1 MRFLLLLALTLVAC
15 AGVSAQSW
23 NAPDRGAKV
32 AALAPGR
39 NIPPLTR
46 ESLFADWTRQRV
58 DQWAKDHPGYDPA
71 KEYPKFAAV
80 APADAELMADFPRHI
95 SPFAQV
101 RSGKPEEYKAQG
113 CLIDY
118 CPFCGSRSFALT
130 FDATSPWHANTNCC
144 KTQLYGRDWPADYAL
159 KPTTTVKFHHL
170 DDAEVEVPCTVY
182 RDKDGVEWNLYVKT
196 LFDHRR
202 WLETGCSLVQQYAEK
217 FGETGDPLYPYKVAV
232 ILDQVA
238 DTYYGLPLSNG
249 NQICLGQ
256 SGNGLTRAEW
266 ESSPRPNI
274 FTVGPLGPWNR
285 RVPLGSVGW
294 LNMFDEHLWVYP
306 LAQVRHHPA
315 FKYYSQVKYG
325 DPEALDKKIQTKL
338 LRELCMIYKSCFS
351 QKLLDNYQE
360 ANYANMWLLGILAE
374 DATLTD
380 FAGPAQ
386 EVAMYNHS
394 QQDGLNGEGAPN
406 YMAMPGGYFYPYLRD
421 PKGWLQFYPKF
432 LEEHPF
438 YVAADGEM
446 RKLTTMRGMQVE
458 FGDQHEYL
466 QPALTLDPAAVRA
479 NEQIGS
485 RNWAG
490 YGVGI
495 MRFGGAG
502 HRQEMCLSYT
512 RCSLHN
518 AQDAL
523 ALDCWFDG
531 IPVMRRGGYAAYWHN
546 AHLQWER
553 PEYQALKQMDYPKE
567 IAEAGQPPEKWGWDL
582 CHSPACQ
589 NTLTVDAQGT
599 GAGWGDNRGFGECIT
614 FKGGEAAG
622 EPGSGFQ
629 VLDVVDHYSWSH
641 VGKKMDEFRRTLIGI
656 EGPDGRPYAV
666 DILKAKGEGRQ
677 ELYQSAFA
685 DAVDEQLPASKS
697 GAETLSKLY
706 YPDGNAPD
714 CIENNGYQRIRK
726 VSLLAAPEKPWT
738 VTWKADLGAWGAR
751 DPNGKPYQRPW
762 PGDIGAAKVRLI
774 GLPQAQSQ
782 TELIRAKGP
791 YIAMLAQA
799 LPGGQATH
807 GNVAV
812 MDGRDFVIERRLPD
826 KQNQVSGQYI
836 HILEGFREGEQSS
849 IKSVTP
855 LAAKSLKGE
864 ARDIVAL
871 QLAMTGGHT
880 DTVIYQSAPGTVK
893 LPNGIETD
901 ARYALL
907 RQDAAGKVITS
918 EVCRG
923 TYVAAGQFSASM
935 PGDFTG
941 SIVDVIGD
949 LTGTRLQSALI
960 IKPDKPWPVGNNLKD
975 RQLLIRFE
983 SDFRDPANEGWRLEK
998 VTALPDGNVRVDVQD
1013 HAPFAVSWHQV
1024 TVLPEDKP
1032 NVIRT
1037 WRPMVDRSNNFW
1049 YDGMKLWFPARGKL
1063 YTIKNVNEVGGGYGG
1078 DTVELVEKV
1087 NLAHEGIKLGDW
1099 YVIYGVRPG
1108 LKVTVPNDFCFRQE
1122 PAKQWKQYGLRATG
1136 SVVVKSPALTAPISF
1151 RAGTAPWQQATATR
1165 ADFPADPSGV
1175 GYSLVVDKPGWLNL
1189 NDDTAPAAVKITVDG
1204 REVTPEAAAKLGA
1217 IDLPKSVT
1225 LDVADADNP
1234 LDAASLQVKLDGKPV
1249 AAGLLTTVFG
1259 KDGKMV
1265 HLEVDVQGALAEA
1278 SATAR
1283 KHLLEVSVADS
1294 SVARRATI
1302 IPISFIKRMEQD
1314 KGAVYLSDLNPV
1326 SSFAHGALMRD
1337 TDYVGNPCQIT
1348 GVAYGKCLTLCPEP
1362 SGDGPHGEV
1371 VYELPATIAKPTL
1384 LTDIGISDSS
1394 LGNGSATFQVQVGD
1408 SPKGPWR
1415 TLFTSEIMRGG
1426 GGPQTLKIPLEGAK
1440 YLRLWTTDA
1449 GDGIGS
1455 DHAVWGEARLKVGE

>member
-1 MRFLLLLALTLVAC
+1 MRFAVLFTALVTCGAVF
-15 AGVSAQSW
+15 AQSW

-32 AALAPGR
+32 AALAPGH

-46 ESLFADWTRQRV
+46 ASLLADWTQQRV
-58 DQWAKDHPGYDPA
+58 DQWTKDHPGYDPA
-71 KEYPKFAAV
+71 KEYPKFAA
-80 APADAELMADFPRHI
+80 AEPTDASLTANFPRHI

-101 RSGKPEEYKAQG
+101 RSGKPEDFKAQG

-130 FDATSPWHANTNCC
+130 FDPANPWHATANCC
-144 KTQLYGRDWPADYAL
+144 RTQLYGRDYPADYAL
-159 KPTTTVKFHHL
+159 KPTATVQFHHL
-170 DDAEVEVPCTVY
+170 DDTEVEVPCTVY
-182 RDKDGVEWNLYVKT
+182 RDKAGVEWNLYIKT
-196 LFDHRR
+196 LFDQRR
-202 WLETGCSLVQQYAEK
+202 WLETGCSLVDQYARK
-217 FGETGDPLYPYKVAV
+217 FAETGDPLYPYKVAV

-238 DTYYGLPLSNG
+238 DTYYGLPLSKG
-249 NQICLGQ
+249 NEICLGQ
-256 SGNGLTRAEW
+256 SGKGLTRAEW
-266 ESSPRPNI
+266 ENSPRPNI

-285 RVPLGSVGW
+285 RVPLGSPGW
-294 LNMFDEHLWVYP
+294 LNMFNEHLWVYP

-325 DPEALDKKIQTKL
+325 DPDALDKKIQTKL

-351 QKLLDNYQE
+351 QKLLNNYQE

-374 DATLTD
+374 DPTLID

-386 EVAMYNHS
+386 EVALYNHS

-421 PKGWLQFYPKF
+421 PKGWLQFHPKF
-432 LEEHPF
+432 LEENPF
-438 YVAADGEM
+438 YFAADGEM
-446 RKLTTMRGMQVE
+446 RKLTTVRGLQVE

-466 QPALTLDPAAVRA
+466 NPALAIDPAVVRA

-485 RNWAG
+485 RNWPG
-490 YGVGI
+490 YGVAI
-495 MRFGGAG
+495 MRFGGVG

-531 IPVMRRGGYAAYWHN
+531 IPVMRRGGYAAHWHN

-589 NTLTVDAQGT
+589 NNLTVDAQGT

-677 ELYQSAFA
+677 EEYQSAFA
-685 DAVDEQLPASKS
+685 DPVDEQLPAVKS
-697 GAETLSKLY
+697 QAETLSKLY
-706 YPDGNAPD
+706 YPGGDAPES
-714 CIENNGYQRIRK
+714 IENNGYQRIRK
-726 VSLLAAPEKPWT
+726 VSVLAAPEKPWT
-738 VTWKADLGAWGAR
+738 VTWKADLGAWGPR
-751 DPNGKPYQRPW
+751 DPKGGPYQRPW
-762 PGDIGAAKVRLI
+762 PGDIGAAQVRLI
-774 GLPQAQSQ
+774 GLPQAGAA

-791 YIAMLAQA
+791 YIGMLAQP
-799 LPGGQATH
+799 LPGGQQTH

-826 KQNQVSGQYI
+826 QAKQVSGQYI
-836 HILEGFREGEQSS
+836 HVLEGFRESEQSCV
-849 IKSVTP
+849 KSVTR
-855 LAAKSLKGE
+855 LESRSLKGE
-864 ARDIVAL
+864 ARDVVAL
-871 QLAMTGGHT
+871 QLAMACGHT

-907 RQDAAGKVITS
+907 RQDASGQVIAS

-923 TYVAAGQFSASM
+923 TYVIAGKFSASM

-941 SIVDVIGD
+941 TIVDVIGD
-949 LTGTRLQSALI
+949 LTGTRQESALI
-960 IKPDKPWPVGNNLKD
+960 VRPDKPWPVGENLKN

-983 SDFRDPANEGWRLEK
+983 SALRDPANEGWRLDK

-1024 TVLPEDKP
+1024 TTLPADQP

-1037 WRPMVDRSNNFW
+1037 WRPMVDRGNNFW

-1063 YTIKNVNEVGGGYGG
+1063 YTIKRVNEVGGGYGG
-1078 DTVELVEKV
+1078 DTVELVEPV
-1087 NLAHEGIKLGDW
+1087 NLAQEGIKPGDW

-1108 LKVTVPNDFCFRQE
+1108 LKVTVPNDLCYRQE
-1122 PAKQWKQYGLRATG
+1122 PGRQWQQYGLRATG
-1136 SVVVKSPALTAPISF
+1136 PVVVKSAALTAPLSF
-1151 RAGTAPWQQATATR
+1151 KSGAGLWQQATAARTEF
-1165 ADFPADPSGV
+1165 ASDPSGL
-1175 GYSLVVDKPGWLNL
+1175 GYSLVVDKPKWLNL
-1189 NDDTAPAAVKITVDG
+1189 SDDAAPAVVRITVDG
-1204 REVTPEAAAKLGA
+1204 RAVKPEEAAALGA
-1217 IDLPKSVT
+1217 IDLPQVIAVE
-1225 LDVADADNP
+1225 VADADNP
-1234 LDAASLQVKLDGKPV
+1234 LEPASLQVKLEGKPLAAEMVKSAFGQDGKV
-1249 AAGLLTTVFG
+1249 
-1259 KDGKMV
+1259 V
-1265 HLEVDVQGALAEA
+1265 HLEINVQRALGAAA
-1278 SATAR
+1278 ATTR
-1283 KHLLEVSVADS
+1283 KHALEISVADR
-1294 SVARRATI
+1294 SVARRMTI
-1302 IPISFIKRMEQD
+1302 IPIAFVKRLEQD
-1314 KGAVYLSDLNPV
+1314 KNAVYLSDLTPA
-1326 SSFAHGALMRD
+1326 SSFAHGGLIQD
-1337 TDYVGNPCQIT
+1337 TDYNKNPCQIA

-1362 SGDGPHGEV
+1362 SPDGPHGEV
-1371 VYELPATIAKPTL
+1371 VYELPATLANPVL
-1384 LTDIGISDSS
+1384 LSDVGISDSS
-1394 LGNGSATFQVQVGD
+1394 LGAGTAAFGVQVGETAR
-1408 SPKGPWR
+1408 GPWR
-1415 TLFTSEIMRGG
+1415 TLFTSEILRGREA
-1426 GGPQTLKIPLEGAK
+1426 PQTLKLPLERAK
-1440 YLRLWTTDA
+1440 YLRLYTTDG
-1449 GDGIGS
+1449 GDGISS
-1455 DHAVWGEARLKVGE
+1455 DHAVWGEARLKAGE